1 MKNTTHH
8 TLSIPS
14 VIGLVLVIAGA
25 SATGGYL
32 FGFESG
38 KDKVKASHITAS
50 AVGLTKAQKLIAEDT
65 LTGRIDFIL
74 QQDVSR
80 QFDLQ
85 VIPVEVASNK
95 ECMAWRQP

>member
-50 AVGLTKAQKLIAEDT
+50 AVGLTRAQKLTAEDT
-65 LTGRIDFIL
+65 LSKRIDHIL
-74 QQDVSR
+74 SQGSR
-80 QFDLQ
+80 SSDMG
-85 VIPVEVASNK
+85 VIPVEIAFNK
-95 ECMAWRQP
+95 ECMAWR